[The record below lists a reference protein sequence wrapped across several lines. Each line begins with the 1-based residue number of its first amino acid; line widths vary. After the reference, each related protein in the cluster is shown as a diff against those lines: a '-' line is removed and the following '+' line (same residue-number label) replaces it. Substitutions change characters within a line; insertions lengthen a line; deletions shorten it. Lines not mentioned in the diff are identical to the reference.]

1 MGNTDW
7 GTTVN
12 QVDIVYRRN
21 TDPRRGLATAGIFGI
36 KMLMAIPH
44 LIIVSSLQSL
54 AFAAGY
60 VGYWVVAFTGQL
72 PGSFQDFISWWLR
85 WQTRTFGWYT
95 GIKDDYPPFDVES
108 PGYGIDL
115 DVPRNDDPNH
125 GWAVAGIFFI
135 KFLAAIPHMIVLG
148 ILILIAVLIAWIG
161 FIVTAF
167 TGRLPDGIQDF
178 VAGVLRWEARV
189 MAWIY
194 GLTDTYPPFELSA
207 TPTE

>member
-1 MGNTDW
+1 MD
-7 GTTVN
+7 

-21 TDPRRGLATAGIFGI
+21 TDPRRGLATAGIFLI
-36 KMLMAIPH
+36 KMLMAVPH
-44 LIIVSSLQSL
+44 LIIMNALYSL

-60 VGYWVVAFTGQL
+60 IGYWVVAFTGQL

-95 GIKDDYPPFDVES
+95 GIKDEYPPFDTEA

-115 DVPRNDDPNH
+115 GVPRNDDPNH

-135 KFLAAIPHMIVLG
+135 KFLAAIPHFIVLT
-148 ILILIAVLIAWIG
+148 ILTLVAVLVSWIG

-178 VAGVLRWEARV
+178 VAGVLRWYARV
-189 MAWIY
+189 MVWVY
-194 GLTDTYPPFELSA
+194 GLTDTYPPFEMSA